1 MAEGFYQV
9 IVDGQSGLY
18 PAGTPY
24 GEIVKDFQS
33 PDGLPALLVMANGRL
48 RELHKTLKEDCELQF
63 VTAGSLSLIHI
74 STAARMHE

>member
-24 GEIVKDFQS
+24 GEIVKDF
-33 PDGLPALLVMANGRL
+33 
-48 RELHKTLKEDCELQF
+48 
-63 VTAGSLSLIHI
+63 
-74 STAARMHE
+74 